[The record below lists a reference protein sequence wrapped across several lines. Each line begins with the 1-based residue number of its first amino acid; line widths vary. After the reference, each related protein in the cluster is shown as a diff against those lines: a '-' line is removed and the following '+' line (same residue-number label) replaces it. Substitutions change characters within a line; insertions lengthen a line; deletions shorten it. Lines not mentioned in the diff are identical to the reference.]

1 MGDLIFGNC
10 DTYTCSQDSNRAR
23 ECCNSGRN
31 TRCCSYVGGGGGGWN
46 NGGDIRGNNGG
57 NYNNNKPG
65 SCPSY
70 NGRRKR
76 GPEDAPWAS
85 NSGGRHYGGGG
96 WNNGG
101 GGWNNGG
108 NWNSGG
114 SGYNPGYNNGYGGGR
129 CIRDSECP
137 GSLKCCYLY
146 NGYQCTQP

>member
-1 MGDLIFGNC
+1 MSYLRIILFLTLVSLSLAAIGKEEKTFGWMGDILFGNC
-10 DTYTCSQDSNRAR
+10 DTATCRYDTNRAR
-23 ECCNSGRN
+23 DCCNSGRN
-31 TRCCSYVGGGGGGWN
+31 TRCCSYVGGGGW
-46 NGGDIRGNNGG
+46 NNGG

-76 GPEDAPWAS
+76 SPEDAPWAS

-108 NWNSGG
+108 GGWNNG
-114 SGYNPGYNNGYGGGR
+114 GYNSGYGGGR
-129 CIRDSECP
+129 YIRD
-137 GSLKCCYLY
+137 
-146 NGYQCTQP
+146 